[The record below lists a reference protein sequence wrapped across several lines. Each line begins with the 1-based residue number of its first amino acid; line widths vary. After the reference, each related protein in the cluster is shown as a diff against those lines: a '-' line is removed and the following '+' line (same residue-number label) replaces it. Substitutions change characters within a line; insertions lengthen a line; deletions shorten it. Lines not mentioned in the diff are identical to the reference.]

1 MAKAIKKTEAAEVRV
16 NNISPAAMKV
26 ILSKMKTKGRPN
38 PGGDSQV
45 FVKGPTD
52 FAQSDGFAKFSRPGE
67 SVGII
72 INVEG
77 DGGFKINDTVVKD
90 IAAGKKG
97 M

>member
-26 ILSKMKTKGRPN
+26 ILTKIKRTNPS

-52 FAQSDGFAKFSRPGE
+52 FAQDGSFYKFSRPGE
-67 SVGII
+67 SAAI
-72 INVEG
+72 INIKDG
-77 DGGFKINDTVVKD
+77 GGFKITADIVKD
-90 IAAGKKG
+90 ITAGKKG